1 MKIVVDALERL
12 EVGSPSS
19 FANLTLFP
27 LLGEAGCRPE
37 YATLD
42 EAIEEGW
49 FEVSEVSRAGS
60 VPELKAVNRGDRA
73 VFMMD
78 GEELIGTK
86 QNRVLNLTI
95 LVPSG
100 KTLVVPVSCVEQ
112 GRWSSRSPAMAASGD
127 ALYSKALLAKVMSVS
142 RSYKHQRRPM
152 SDQSALWNELAC
164 AAQDLKVSSPT
175 RAMSDMYAKHSRH
188 VGDYERAFTA
198 ADGQSG
204 AMFAIGDRLV
214 GLELF
219 EHPET
224 LRKMLRKVVR
234 SYALDAIQAGE
245 SSEVPSA
252 KAAREFLTELADGRA
267 ETFPAVGL
275 GQDVRI
281 TGNRLTG
288 AALVVDDRVVHL
300 CAFRTD
306 TEQREDPRSRG
317 GRIASATLRRQQ

>member
-1 MKIVVDALERL
+1 MNIVADVLERL

-27 LLGEAGCRPE
+27 LLGESGCRPD

-42 EAIEEGW
+42 EAIQEGW

-73 VFMMD
+73 VFLMD

-127 ALYSKALLAKVMSVS
+127 ALYSKARLAKVMSVS
-142 RSYKHQRRPM
+142 RSYTHRRRPM
-152 SDQSALWNELAC
+152 SDQSALWSELAG
-164 AAQDLKVSSPT
+164 AAQDLRVSSPT
-175 RAMSDMYAKHSRH
+175 LAMSDMYAKHSRQ

-252 KAAREFLTELADGRA
+252 KTAREFLTELADGRA

-281 TGNRLTG
+281 TGNRLAG
-288 AALVVDDRVVHL
+288 AALVLDDRVVHL

-306 TEQREDPRSRG
+306 TEPHG
-317 GRIASATLRRQQ
+317 GRIASASLRRRP